1 MFSLI
6 ATVLFLSTLVIAL
19 CLPLIVCFVMDW
31 RKTLLMLLM
40 IAMGFILAVGF
51 AVLINMLVAII
62 FFGSVIG
69 LTIGAIWE

>member
-6 ATVLFLSTLVIAL
+6 ATVLFLLTLVIAL

-40 IAMGFILAVGF
+40 LTMGFILAVGC
-51 AVLINMLVAII
+51 AVLINYLVAII